1 VSNLLALG
9 SSLVWGVSDYVGGAV
24 TRHAPAQV
32 VVLWSQAI
40 GFLVAIVGASILGGS
55 LDLSSAL
62 WGAAAGVGGAVA
74 LVSFYQGLATGRMA
88 VVAPVASLVGAG
100 LPIVVGLALG
110 ERPTSTTLA
119 GIAVAIPAIW
129 LVSGGEPGEGRA
141 GIGLAI
147 AAGVGFGAFFIFLGQ
162 TPEEVGLW
170 PLVPARIT
178 SVATMTAVT
187 AASGAG
193 FGIERRLYGGI
204 FVAGAGDM
212 TANML
217 FLLAA
222 QTGLLSVVSVLASLY
237 PAITVLLAR
246 IFGESVSRSQWLGV
260 AMAMVAV
267 GLIAI
272 G

>member
-1 VSNLLALG
+1 MSNLLALS
-9 SSLVWGVSDYVGGAV
+9 SSLVWGVSDYVGGAI
-24 TRHAPAQV
+24 TKRAPAQV

-40 GFLVAIVGASILGGS
+40 GFFVAIAGALVIGGHLGV
-55 LDLSSAL
+55 SSAL
-62 WGAAAGVGGAVA
+62 WGAAAGVGGGVA

-110 ERPTSTTLA
+110 ERPSPTTLA

-129 LVSGGEPGEGRA
+129 LVAGGEPGEGRA

-147 AAGVGFGAFFIFLGQ
+147 AAGVGFGVFFVFLGQ
-162 TPEEVGLW
+162 TPEEAGLW

-178 SVATMTAVT
+178 SVTTMTAVT
-187 AASGAG
+187 MATGVG
-193 FGIERRLYGGI
+193 FRIERRLYGGI
-204 FVAGAGDM
+204 LVAGAGDM

-217 FLLAA
+217 FLVAA

-246 IFGESVSRSQWLGV
+246 IFGESVTRGQWFGV